1 MIMPRGVKRERNLAE
16 ELAIVN
22 AQIAKHE
29 AIIKSLKLQLSAL
42 QEEQEQSELRNLNKL
57 LKESGL
63 TTQELADI
71 IVKPKADIA

>member
-1 MIMPRGVKRERNLAE
+1 MPRGVKRVRNIDE
-16 ELAIVN
+16 ELATVN

-29 AIIKSLKLQLSAL
+29 AIVKSLKQKLSAL
-42 QEEQEQSELRNLNKL
+42 REEQEQSELRNLYKL

-71 IVKPKADIA
+71 IIKPREDIA

>member
-1 MIMPRGVKRERNLAE
+1 MPRGVKRERNIQE
-16 ELAIVN
+16 ELATVG

-29 AIIKSLKLQLSAL
+29 AILKSLKSQLSAL

-63 TTQELADI
+63 TPEELKNFIA
-71 IVKPKADIA
+71 KPKDEVAS

>member
-1 MIMPRGVKRERNLAE
+1 MPRGVKRVRNIAE
-16 ELAIVN
+16 ELAAVN

-57 LKESGL
+57 LKDTGL
-63 TTQELADI
+63 TTQELANMI
-71 IVKPKADIA
+71 IKPKEDIA

>member
-1 MIMPRGVKRERNLAE
+1 MPRGVKRERNISE
-16 ELAIVN
+16 EIANIN

-29 AIIKSLKLQLSAL
+29 SIIKSLKNQLSSL

-63 TTQELADI
+63 TPQELAGMI
-71 IVKPKADIA
+71 SKPKEDIA

>member
-1 MIMPRGVKRERNLAE
+1 MIMPRGVKRERNISD
-16 ELAIVN
+16 ELATIN

-29 AIIKSLKLQLSAL
+29 AIIKSLKLQLSSL

-63 TTQELADI
+63 TTQDLANI
-71 IVKPKADIA
+71 IVKPKEEIA